1 MEELNHREF
10 MLLNVC
16 RFLADLTKK
25 LWWAVDNHPKLAGFL
40 WKNYYAIKVWVSFL
54 CRLVW
59 LVSFSKFRSRTS
71 SKSSEIIFVE
81 GKEDRE
87 LM

>member
-25 LWWAVDNHPKLAGFL
+25 LWWAVDNHKLALDF
-40 WKNYYAIKVWVSFL
+40 
-54 CRLVW
+54 C
-59 LVSFSKFRSRTS
+59 
-71 SKSSEIIFVE
+71 
-81 GKEDRE
+81 GKTI
-87 LM
+87 MQ